1 MRQEEFK
8 AVRQEEEKAVRRVE
22 SRAVAHFV
30 HAEGAADGNEGLLFR
45 ACKAEFF
52 INVPNRRFVED
63 VRAHGEPGRIV
74 GHGVLDG
81 EGAAQDD
88 EVGVLNV
95 AEVVE
100 DEIEVQEAVDH
111 LIQMLHVFGILL
123 QLVHI
128 QSHADSQLHRV
139 QLNRIEV
146 FPKTGLVQGAEFAE
160 DEELAVVFEVLDA
173 LLQQVGQEGRR
184 VVVARNDLNGRAV
197 FLYLCRVVLVQR
209 RAVGG
214 AEILTDFK
222 SQVLDFAGN
231 REGFIK
237 FFFFFLFYD

>member
-1 MRQEEFK
+1 MYPVSKYEGRRRRDELDFRRVDDFFPRDAEALDREGLLRRYFADNAFKDFVRQEEFE

-30 HAEGAADGNEGLLFR
+30 HAEGAADGNEGFLFR

-52 INVPNRRFVED
+52 INIPNRRFVED
-63 VRAHGEPGRIV
+63 VRAHGEPGRVI

-123 QLVHI
+123 QLVHV
-128 QSHADSQLHRV
+128 QSHAD
-139 QLNRIEV
+139 
-146 FPKTGLVQGAEFAE
+146 G
-160 DEELAVVFEVLDA
+160 
-173 LLQQVGQEGRR
+173 
-184 VVVARNDLNGRAV
+184 
-197 FLYLCRVVLVQR
+197 
-209 RAVGG
+209 
-214 AEILTDFK
+214 
-222 SQVLDFAGN
+222 
-231 REGFIK
+231 
-237 FFFFFLFYD
+237 